1 MRDLFL
7 RIARHWGR
15 QWRKQAPRPCSSC
28 ARHSDRCGTLW
39 SKGTPGGPKPGRVRV
54 RVGPA
59 RPQRHLHA
67 AAWYSAGNSRREF
80 ALTFKGSR
88 VPVKGPSDATSH
100 PETMLV
106 HLAPF
111 ALLKGGCVPA
121 VTRRRAQHRRTVPV
135 CKGGRAASRSAVVV
149 GGRRLAAGNG
159 GDLPLPGGSAE
170 APCAVWLQCAPHG
183 AFASA
188 LGKLPFSH
196 SAPAA
201 WSRCSPPACFASAA
215 AAPSPAVALCST
227 SATRRPASVP
237 WALRTTGM
245 TVATTTHAVRLMVA
259 CASALLALWSD
270 ACQPGVFAGWWENE
284 ATGCTRRAV
293 RSAHKAVVPGRHRAL
308 WGRQQGLW
316 RTCPLLL

>member
-80 ALTFKGSR
+80 ALR
-88 VPVKGPSDATSH
+88 VSGFPELKGPSDATSH

-188 LGKLPFSH
+188 LGKLPFSRPR
-196 SAPAA
+196 SCCVVAMLTACVFRFCR
-201 WSRCSPPACFASAA
+201 RCSLTSRGTMLDLCYSETCLGPMGAENNWDDCGYDDTCGASDGCLCVCAA
-215 AAPSPAVALCST
+215 
-227 SATRRPASVP
+227 
-237 WALRTTGM
+237 
-245 TVATTTHAVRLMVA
+245 
-259 CASALLALWSD
+259 
-270 ACQPGVFAGWWENE
+270 
-284 ATGCTRRAV
+284 RAV
-293 RSAHKAVVPGRHRAL
+293 V
-308 WGRQQGLW
+308 
-316 RTCPLLL
+316 